1 MSATRSMEDYLE
13 RIYDLMLEK
22 GYARVSDIA
31 VSMDVTPPSVSRML
45 KKLSDEQFIHY
56 EKYRGLTLT
65 QKGERIG
72 QQIKA
77 RHDAL
82 DQFLRLL
89 GIVDQ
94 AVIDKDIEGIEHH
107 VSPET
112 LDCITKLVSFFAG
125 NPETRAAFREHHDNT
140 KTDGQTR

>member
-1 MSATRSMEDYLE
+1 LSATRSMEDYLE

-45 KKLSDEQFIHY
+45 RKLSDEQYIHY

-65 QKGERIG
+65 QKGERVG
-72 QQIKA
+72 KRIKA

-82 DQFLRLL
+82 DRFLRLL
-89 GIVDQ
+89 GIEDQ
-94 AVIDKDIEGIEHH
+94 VVIDKDIEGIEHH
-107 VSPET
+107 VSPVT
-112 LDCITKLVSFFAG
+112 LERITKLVSFFAS
-125 NPETRAAFREHHDNT
+125 NPEACAAFREHQIDTHNDGL
-140 KTDGQTR
+140 TD